1 MADGVPA
8 ARLLA
13 RPQPRRGRAG
23 ARRTRPGRPRSRRP
37 PPTAASAQRRRRA
50 RCAFDP
56 AHAEGR
62 EPTRT
67 GPGRGPP
74 DRGPSVSGTSWSAPR
89 MPHRRGPAV
98 SPSRPQPTTTAAG
111 TIHSV
116 PAAVSLRASSV
127 GSGIGGRFPL
137 TSPIFRLRGAAVEQL
152 DDAVG
157 DIRLGDPGE
166 DPPDR
171 IAVGCGIEI
180 RDRVDGDTDVVAEV
194 ECGPGARLDAGA
206 GGNSAEYQLRDA
218 ALPEFRVEVGSVEG
232 APSKVGMTRSCSWSA
247 NSSMISAKSG
257 PGGSGRSRS
266 CSTRPG
272 AGPPIATRITGS
284 RCR

>member
-1 MADGVPA
+1 MAEVFLPPAYSPGLNPVEGVWAHVKRGLADLA
-8 ARLLA
+8 AVALPRPRHPHSGGAGPGA
-13 RPQPRRGRAG
+13 RP
-23 ARRTRPGRPRSRRP
+23 TRP
-37 PPTAASAQRRRRA
+37 TRRA
-50 RCAFDP
+50 A
-56 AHAEGR
+56 
-62 EPTRT
+62 T
-67 GPGRGPP
+67 
-74 DRGPSVSGTSWSAPR
+74 
-89 MPHRRGPAV
+89 
-98 SPSRPQPTTTAAG
+98 G

-116 PAAVSLRASSV
+116 PAAVSRRAASV
-127 GSGIGGRFPL
+127 GSGIGGHFPP
-137 TSPIFRLRGAAVEQL
+137 TSLIFRLPGAVVEQL

-171 IAVGCGIEI
+171 IVVGCGIEI

-206 GGNSAEYQLRDA
+206 GGNPPNTSCVMPRCRSSESSWV
-218 ALPEFRVEVGSVEG
+218 PWK
-232 APSKVGMTRSCSWSA
+232 APHRKVGTTRSCSWSA

-284 RCR
+284 WCR